1 MDVKHIHLPTARMT
15 HDGQSEMPFWGWPT
29 ATIDW
34 CEESAF
40 PLFLAPLMHRF
51 QRLELTVVRIDYK
64 ITPYIAEFANTV
76 TNAFFSNSPRH
87 L

>member
-1 MDVKHIHLPTARMT
+1 MDVKHIHLPTARVT

-40 PLFLAPLMHRF
+40 PLFLAPHAPFPMSRADGRSDRLQNNSLRSWIREHDH
-51 QRLELTVVRIDYK
+51 QRILQ
-64 ITPYIAEFANTV
+64 
-76 TNAFFSNSPRH
+76 
-87 L
+87 